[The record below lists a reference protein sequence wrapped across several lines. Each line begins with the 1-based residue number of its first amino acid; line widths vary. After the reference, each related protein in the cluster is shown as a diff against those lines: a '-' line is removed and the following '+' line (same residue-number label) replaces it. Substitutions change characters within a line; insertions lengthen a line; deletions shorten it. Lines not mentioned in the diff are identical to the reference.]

1 MDVITLDKKEI
12 TQKWEET
19 TTDES
24 KSKST
29 DKRQEAPGAQVS
41 AEREVASPTGAVLN
55 SQRY

>member
-1 MDVITLDKKEI
+1 MRGNDNRRIE
-12 TQKWEET
+12 
-19 TTDES
+19 
-24 KSKST
+24 SKST